1 MPSDMDARYRSA
13 SIDAVAAERECASVM
28 KEPSTTSAPS
38 CKLKVALSILTL
50 HARPGA
56 DKKE

>member
-1 MPSDMDARYRSA
+1 MDARYRSA